1 MMDRKQVQHD
11 LALAY
16 AKTKLQITLSREG
29 SNSEAVDEPVK
40 AAHSL
45 LGWYRSCMYELAEIK
60 DEDFLDFY
68 AAGLE

>member
-1 MMDRKQVQHD
+1 MVNRKQIQHD

-16 AKTKLQITLSREG
+16 AKTKLKIALSRGEL
-29 SNSEAVDEPVK
+29 NSEAVDEPVM